1 VISAGCLPVTLG
13 RVWTGITHTPPA
25 LLAQALSDPE
35 DDNPAFRIRAMPDQ
49 DSRETTE
56 TLVPETDREAPT
68 NPEAAPRPAM
78 PPPAGLSPYAQK
90 PDWWEGSFFQSVF
103 NDVQDARRAHD
114 QVLASQ
120 EQILAA
126 IQSADRNSNRNYE
139 LIRDEIRRLKDSD
152 IKQDQRLKEGDQR
165 FDQIERSIA
174 DLKTD
179 LIALVT
185 REMRAAATKIEALE
199 TELAKARTDAARSAP
214 QTPST

>member
-1 VISAGCLPVTLG
+1 MSA
-13 RVWTGITHTPPA
+13 A
-25 LLAQALSDPE
+25 LCMSALNDRE
-35 DDNPAFRIRAMPDQ
+35 DDPSHHYLRAMPDQ
-49 DSRETTE
+49 DAKHTE
-56 TLVPETDREAPT
+56 TLVPPTDREAPT

-78 PPPAGLSPYAQK
+78 NPPAGLSPYAQK

-139 LIRDEIRRLKDSD
+139 LIREEIRHLKDSD

-174 DLKTD
+174 DLKTE

-185 REMRAAATKIEALE
+185 REMKLAADKIEVLE
-199 TELAKARTDAARSAP
+199 QQLAEAKANVPARQAP
-214 QTPST
+214 TPTAG